1 MHLLHF
7 HQKHH
12 TRTNNLY
19 FETVDGKT
27 DGRSM
32 AASYETYMLASE
44 RHYRFLFA
52 RAFEADSLIRALDE
66 PKNHRVE
73 RNQNVWRC
81 SFNLVTCARSRAI
94 YHIGWFY
101 PMEYGRVR
109 TYGPGIEMREGWVWR
124 SAANHRHMPRHEVHE
139 WHANAVYPEW
149 NTWYRHRGEDC
160 LICRVGL
167 GDVYAWY
174 TLSCNPFPSSFLKLH
189 VRTRCSLKKNYT
201 FRLRITEF
209 LNFFFFFFI
218 YSLYK

>member
-1 MHLLHF
+1 M
-7 HQKHH
+7 
-12 TRTNNLY
+12 Y
-19 FETVDGKT
+19 FETDGGKT

-32 AASYETYMLASE
+32 VVSYETYMLASE
-44 RHYRFLFA
+44 RHYRFLLA
-52 RAFEADSLIRALDE
+52 RAFEADSLIRAPDE

-81 SFNLVTCARSRAI
+81 PFNLVTCARSRAI

-139 WHANAVYPEW
+139 WHANAVYPER
-149 NTWYRHRGEDC
+149 NTWYQDRGEDR

-174 TLSCNPFPSSFLKLH
+174 TLSRNPFPSNSKTTRAYMISAEEKLH
-189 VRTRCSLKKNYT
+189 FSIKN
-201 FRLRITEF
+201 EF
-209 LNFFFFFFI
+209 LNFFFLFSFYLFI
-218 YSLYK
+218 L